1 MSSIKPLKDSIISN
15 LRKIKDSFD
24 RGDYRLTSIVLVKC
38 RLKFEKYLNNIEE
51 GREEDAD
58 ESIKNLLLRLS
69 SILSNIEICHVSE
82 DKVQTAV
89 ESVKVPILEEL
100 SKLDGDSTNELRN
113 NYLLSIKTITSSSL
127 GKDMKR
133 LLEISEKEDPE
144 FSIKLLL
151 KWKLKI
157 LGEYINAKIMMPLP
171 SIDMFYINVYR
182 ILLNVS
188 QEPIGALLLEGGR
201 INPDSSLESDHD
213 AINKIRGD
221 LKEFIGS
228 IDTNN
233 MEESLRKVFLL
244 GSRILK
250 NALEDDNLSKVV
262 AGLSELSF
270 NIMGYNSKEL
280 SKKYSYMKSKLRVLV
295 DKKEFNLLPEFD
307 QRVAKA
313 LLSILEEKKYVELSR
328 MISKFTKEVVSLMRG
343 VVVKK
348 KVTECRVTEKIVAPE
363 PVKKVESVTPLRSD
377 NGGEDT
383 SDSDLY
389 KGIIQK
395 VSDHIS
401 YYKSIDKCSAN
412 LPEFG
417 LASIKLYHSVKVVA
431 DLVSDKLFRYD
442 LHRLGNVISELRETS
457 DLKKLSKYMED
468 LEILLGTI
476 KNGSHISPMT
486 NVGMYEGDRIDDD
499 LVKLQDLLTLRMHDH
514 GGSSKYLE
522 FLGIQK
528 VITKVMMEYLHPDEI
543 KDIMERSLLPKFP
556 TMI

>member
-1 MSSIKPLKDSIISN
+1 MNSIEPLKNSIISN

-24 RGDYRLTSIVLVKC
+24 KGDYRLTSIVLVKC
-38 RLKFEKYLNNIEE
+38 KFKFDHYLNDIEK
-51 GREEDAD
+51 GHEEDED
-58 ESIKNLLLRLS
+58 IKNLLIRLS
-69 SILSNIEICHVSE
+69 SILSNIEICHVSDDE
-82 DKVQTAV
+82 VQAAV
-89 ESVKVPILEEL
+89 ELVKVPILEEL
-100 SKLDGDSTNELRN
+100 SKLEGNTSNDLRN
-113 NYLLSIKTITSSSL
+113 NHLLSIRTITSSSL
-127 GKDMKR
+127 GKDMER
-133 LLEISEKEDPE
+133 LLEISEKKDPE
-144 FSIKLLL
+144 FSVELLL

-157 LGEYINAKIMMPLP
+157 LGEYINTKSMMILP
-171 SIDMFYINVYR
+171 SIDMFYINVYK

-188 QEPIGALLLEGGR
+188 QEPIGTLLLEGGR

-213 AINKIRGD
+213 AIGRIQKD

-228 IDTNN
+228 IDINN

-250 NALEDDNLSKVV
+250 NALEDDNLSKAV

-270 NIMGYNSKEL
+270 NIIGYSSKEL
-280 SKKYSYMKSKLRVLV
+280 SKKYSYMRSKLRVLV

-307 QRVAKA
+307 QRVTKV
-313 LLSILEEKKYVELSR
+313 LLSILEEKKYVELPR

-343 VVVKK
+343 VVIKK
-348 KVTECRVTEKIVAPE
+348 KEVECRITKEVITPE
-363 PVKKVESVTPLRSD
+363 PAEKVESTTPLKKD
-377 NGGEDT
+377 NSNEDT

-389 KGIIQK
+389 KGTIQK
-395 VSDHIS
+395 VNDHIS
-401 YYKSIDKCSAN
+401 YYKGIDKCSVN
-412 LPEFG
+412 LSEFG
-417 LASIKLYHSVKVVA
+417 IASIKLYHSVKVVA
-431 DLVSDKLFRYD
+431 DLVSDKLLRYD

-457 DLKKLSKYMED
+457 DLEKSSKYMED

-486 NVGMYEGDRIDDD
+486 KVGMYEGNCIDDD
-499 LVKLQDLLTLRMHDH
+499 LVKLHDLLTLRLYNH

-528 VITKVMMEYLHPDEI
+528 IITKEMMKHLHPDEI
-543 KDIMERSLLPKFP
+543 RDIMERSLLPKFP